1 MKKATCV
8 VCCKTNLRTSMHRF
22 ASNIAKREQW
32 VNALCSTSEEKK
44 ALYERVNARNPPM
57 LCESHFTESDFSC
70 PSPDSRILNS
80 SESYISV
87 CKRQKCREN
96 LGVHFSPTLSF
107 SYHISKVVLKARTKM
122 NLMFK
127 SFHKRVQ
134 RDFTRRLYSRCG
146 LPPVSYSERLRDL
159 KFTTLEQRRFVTD
172 IVFLHSIIHKR
183 YLLDVSSLLITA
195 PLNRTLRNGH
205 PLRIALPFLPHNSQS
220 TLASRAISTWNSL
233 ESSSTP
239 TVTTVSV
246 STVVSPSMVPFTPP
260 STPHFSFPPIESTP
274 LRRPRSTTRPAMT
287 RDVDDDPTWTPPPS
301 TTLNEPDSEYLLV
314 SKESL
319 MDLLRHC
326 TVCKKGTNNLSF
338 RMDGLGFTCT
348 RVCNLCGMRSPWEN
362 SKTLHTANRS
372 GKERL
377 PKINVDIVA
386 GTALTATGGTKLRQ
400 NMMMSGIHSLST
412 TTFNRIKRLYL
423 APAIEKEFE
432 KVQGGI
438 IDAYMAPVRGWLKT
452 IIRRCYHA
460 VLSSNGNGEMA
471 SEKFRAILLC
481 MQNQHDFSQDAS
493 FKHIKGCEHGP
504 PSVNYIFMPRDG
516 KIVNRLV
523 QKVFTERNIEDIKR
537 VSHRLNTSPCES
549 INALACRYAPKDS
562 YFSRSGHEMRTQE
575 TMLHWKHLKHTAA
588 DGTRPVVGRK
598 SYVNPTHKNV
608 VWRNVRKAAT
618 HSWRDNVKQLA
629 YEVRKNMTETP
640 YATEKKERNA
650 IAERKSE
657 IDRLTR
663 PLVPSNADPNLDEE
677 YSSDEDEEVDGR
689 VDCPLDPLDKHL
701 SFVDDY
707 NLEQTDIEDEDEDE
721 EEE

>member
-1 MKKATCV
+1 MDHLPDPAVMKTFLSSMSDKEAKDNELFSTRVDLEEAAKCTCTCCPPRDQLEQFDFCCQSLFLFPLKKKGQLLRDGLKEKLKAHQSPCITQNPLFTDFLLTDIMQATCV
-8 VCCKTNLRTSMHRF
+8 VCLKKNLRTSMRRF

-32 VNALCSTSEEKK
+32 VNALCSTPEEKK

-57 LCESHFTESDFSC
+57 LCEEHFKDSDFSC
-70 PSPDSRILNS
+70 PSPDSRFLNAS
-80 SESYISV
+80 AI
-87 CKRQKCREN
+87 
-96 LGVHFSPTLSF
+96 
-107 SYHISKVVLKARTKM
+107 
-122 NLMFK
+122 
-127 SFHKRVQ
+127 
-134 RDFTRRLYSRCG
+134 
-146 LPPVSYSERLRDL
+146 
-159 KFTTLEQRRFVTD
+159 
-172 IVFLHSIIHKR
+172 
-183 YLLDVSSLLITA
+183 
-195 PLNRTLRNGH
+195 
-205 PLRIALPFLPHNSQS
+205 PFN
-220 TLASRAISTWNSL
+220 T
-233 ESSSTP
+233 TP
-239 TVTTVSV
+239 TVTTVTSPTTV
-246 STVVSPSMVPFTPP
+246 SLSTVMSPSMVPFTPP
-260 STPHFSFPPIESTP
+260 STPHFSFPPIGSTP
-274 LRRPRSTTRPAMT
+274 HRRPRSTTRSAMT
-287 RDVDDDPTWTPPPS
+287 EDVDDDPTWTPPAP
-301 TTLNEPDSEYLLV
+301 TTDNEPDCEYLLV

-319 MDLLRHC
+319 MGLLRHC
-326 TVCKKGTNNLSF
+326 TVCKKGKNNLSF
-338 RMDGLGFTCT
+338 RMEGLGFTCT
-348 RVCNLCGMRSPWEN
+348 RECNLCGMRSPWEN
-362 SKTLHTANRS
+362 SKPLYTANRS
-372 GKERL
+372 SRERL

-386 GTALTATGGTKLRQ
+386 GTVLTAMGGTKLRQ
-400 NMMMSGIHSLST
+400 IMMMSGIHSLST
-412 TTFNRIKRLYL
+412 TTFHRIKRLYV
-423 APAIEKEFE
+423 APAIEKEF
-432 KVQGGI
+432 VTISSAQ
-438 IDAYMAPVRGWLKT
+438 YMAPVRGWLKT

-460 VLSSNGNGEMA
+460 VLSSNGNGDMA

-504 PSVNYIFMPRDG
+504 PSVNYIFIPRDG

-575 TMLHWKHLKHTAA
+575 TMVHWNHLKHTAA

-618 HSWRDNVKQLA
+618 HTWRDNVKQLA

-640 YATEKKERNA
+640 YATEKKERHA
-650 IAERKSE
+650 IAERKRE

-663 PLVPSNADPNLDEE
+663 PLVPSNADPNLEEE
-677 YSSDEDEEVDGR
+677 YSSEDEEEVDGR

-701 SFVDDY
+701 SYVDDF

>member
-1 MKKATCV
+1 MQATCV
-8 VCCKTNLRTSMHRF
+8 VCLKKNLRTSMRRF

-32 VNALCSTSEEKK
+32 VNALCSTPEEKK

-57 LCESHFTESDFSC
+57 LCEEHFKDSDFSC
-70 PSPDSRILNS
+70 PSPDSRFLNAS
-80 SESYISV
+80 AI
-87 CKRQKCREN
+87 
-96 LGVHFSPTLSF
+96 
-107 SYHISKVVLKARTKM
+107 
-122 NLMFK
+122 
-127 SFHKRVQ
+127 
-134 RDFTRRLYSRCG
+134 
-146 LPPVSYSERLRDL
+146 
-159 KFTTLEQRRFVTD
+159 
-172 IVFLHSIIHKR
+172 
-183 YLLDVSSLLITA
+183 
-195 PLNRTLRNGH
+195 
-205 PLRIALPFLPHNSQS
+205 PFN
-220 TLASRAISTWNSL
+220 T
-233 ESSSTP
+233 TP
-239 TVTTVSV
+239 TVTTVTSPTTV
-246 STVVSPSMVPFTPP
+246 SLSTVMSPSMVPFTPP
-260 STPHFSFPPIESTP
+260 STPHFSFPPIGSTP
-274 LRRPRSTTRPAMT
+274 HRRPRSTTRSAMT
-287 RDVDDDPTWTPPPS
+287 EDVDDDPTWTPPAP
-301 TTLNEPDSEYLLV
+301 TTDNEPDCEYLLV

-319 MDLLRHC
+319 MGLLRHC
-326 TVCKKGTNNLSF
+326 TVCKKGKNNLSF
-338 RMDGLGFTCT
+338 RMEGLGFTCT
-348 RVCNLCGMRSPWEN
+348 RECNLCGMRSPWEN
-362 SKTLHTANRS
+362 SKPLYTANRS
-372 GKERL
+372 SRERL

-386 GTALTATGGTKLRQ
+386 GTVLTAMGGTKLRQ
-400 NMMMSGIHSLST
+400 IMMMSGIHSLST
-412 TTFNRIKRLYL
+412 TTFHRIKRLYV
-423 APAIEKEFE
+423 APAIEKEFVT
-432 KVQGGI
+432 VQGGI
-438 IDAYMAPVRGWLKT
+438 IDALRARIEQGEKVHLSGDGCFDTRGYSAAWCRYFILDAETSEVLHHIIIHKSETGNSSGKMEVAALEKGLHELSEMLGGVDGIGSIVTDRHGAIMKMMHEKFKGIDHFFDPWHYFRNITLALLEISSAQYMAPVRGWLKT

-460 VLSSNGNGEMA
+460 VLSSNGNGDMA

-504 PSVNYIFMPRDG
+504 PSVNYIFIPRDG

-575 TMLHWKHLKHTAA
+575 TMVHWNHLKHTAA

-618 HSWRDNVKQLA
+618 HTWRDNVKQLA

-640 YATEKKERNA
+640 YATEKKERHA
-650 IAERKSE
+650 IAERKRE

-663 PLVPSNADPNLDEE
+663 PLVPSNADPNLEEE
-677 YSSDEDEEVDGR
+677 YSSEDEEEVDGR

-701 SFVDDY
+701 SYVDDF